1 MDNLEVKKKKS
12 KKKIIIIS
20 IIILIIIIIGI
31 LLLIFKNNNKTT
43 KVSNKTKE
51 VYNVYKMSGNSLED
65 FDLSFLQ
72 LENEEKNKVYSPLS
86 IKYALEMLEEATSGE
101 SKTQLDSILGSY
113 EAKKYTN
120 SSNMSFANAMF
131 INNLYK
137 DNVKDSYTKNL
148 VDKYYAE
155 VIYDSF
161 ENANNVNSWV
171 SNKTFGLVNN
181 LVDDVSNVN
190 FLLVNALAID
200 MEWNKKIQATWD
212 NYKEQYSVSYIHENY
227 SDYVPIIDEKY
238 QTIQFNDNSEV
249 QALQIG
255 ATVNKYDIVNELGE
269 DNIRKTITEEYNK
282 WLAEGGCGS
291 DDLDT
296 SSYVD
301 KYISDINSNYKNIT
315 TSTDFLFYVDDDVK
329 MFAKDLKT
337 YDNTTLQYVG
347 IMPTTDSLKDF
358 IANNNSKSINKL
370 LGNLKTFELDNF
382 DDKTITKI
390 TGNIPLFNFDY
401 ELDLTKDLKTLGVSD
416 VFDSNKADLSNLEK
430 ESGSVIDKVIHKA
443 NIEFSNEGIKAAA
456 ATSVG
461 GLGAASCGFTYNYDV
476 PVKTIDLTFNKP
488 YMFIIRDK
496 NTGEVWF
503 TGTVYNPTLGN

>member
-1 MDNLEVKKKKS
+1 
-12 KKKIIIIS
+12 
-20 IIILIIIIIGI
+20 
-31 LLLIFKNNNKTT
+31 
-43 KVSNKTKE
+43 
-51 VYNVYKMSGNSLED
+51 
-65 FDLSFLQ
+65 
-72 LENEEKNKVYSPLS
+72 
-86 IKYALEMLEEATSGE
+86 
-101 SKTQLDSILGSY
+101 
-113 EAKKYTN
+113 
-120 SSNMSFANAMF
+120 
-131 INNLYK
+131 
-137 DNVKDSYTKNL
+137 
-148 VDKYYAE
+148 
-155 VIYDSF
+155 
-161 ENANNVNSWV
+161 
-171 SNKTFGLVNN
+171 
-181 LVDDVSNVN
+181 
-190 FLLVNALAID
+190 
-200 MEWNKKIQATWD
+200 
-212 NYKEQYSVSYIHENY
+212 
-227 SDYVPIIDEKY
+227 
-238 QTIQFNDNSEV
+238 
-249 QALQIG
+249 
-255 ATVNKYDIVNELGE
+255 
-269 DNIRKTITEEYNK
+269 
-282 WLAEGGCGS
+282 
-291 DDLDT
+291 
-296 SSYVD
+296 
-301 KYISDINSNYKNIT
+301 
-315 TSTDFLFYVDDDVK
+315 